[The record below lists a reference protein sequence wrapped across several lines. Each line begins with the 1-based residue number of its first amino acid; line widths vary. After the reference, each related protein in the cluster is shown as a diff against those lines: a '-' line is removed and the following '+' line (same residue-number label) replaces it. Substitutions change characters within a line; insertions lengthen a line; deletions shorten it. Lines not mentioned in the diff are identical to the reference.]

1 MLAPHTF
8 PDRAPDITLAGAI
21 RVFTEVARMWEAR
34 TPFSGA
40 KNATTN
46 PLWKYLKE
54 AEGVPEKI
62 GKSIVKGWLKNMMLT
77 EERFGDRASAIG
89 LRVLKWPG

>member
-1 MLAPHTF
+1 
-8 PDRAPDITLAGAI
+8 
-21 RVFTEVARMWEAR
+21 MWEAR

-54 AEGVPEKI
+54 VEGVSEKI